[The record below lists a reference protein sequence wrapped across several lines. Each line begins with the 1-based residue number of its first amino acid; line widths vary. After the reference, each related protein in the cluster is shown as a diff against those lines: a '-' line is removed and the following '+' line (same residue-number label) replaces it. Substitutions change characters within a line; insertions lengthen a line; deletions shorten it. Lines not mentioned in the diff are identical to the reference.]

1 MTTEAQT
8 GGIAVFKRIVSA
20 AAGAGVLT
28 GLVLT
33 LVQFFAVSDLI
44 AQAEVYEAR
53 AALQPTRAAASPS
66 ASAVASAAPDTAAS
80 TATLPG
86 HSHATPSHEHAD
98 ESSAAPHRHG
108 ASEAETA
115 PAPSGRARRILLT
128 AVANISLA
136 TGFGL
141 LLCAVI
147 HLRGGVTGWKAGM
160 LWGLAGYT
168 VFFLAPSLGLPPELP
183 GTEALPLAA
192 RQQWWLVAVAASAAG
207 LALACWARHWYV
219 KLAGIGLLLAPHL
232 LGAPHLH
239 GAVSAAP
246 AELANAFIGAT
257 AFANA
262 VLWLTL
268 GVLSSVFYRKSF
280 TAQVSQPQNGFAG
293 HQDLA
298 G

>member
-8 GGIAVFKRIVSA
+8 GGIAVLKRIVSV
-20 AAGAGVLT
+20 AAGAGVLA

-33 LVQFFAVSDLI
+33 VVQFFAVSDLI
-44 AQAEVYEAR
+44 ARAEVYEAQ
-53 AALQPTRAAASPS
+53 AALAPAVASTSAAASTT
-66 ASAVASAAPDTAAS
+66 ASS
-80 TATLPG
+80 TAIPA
-86 HSHATPSHEHAD
+86 HSHATPLHEHVD

-108 ASEAETA
+108 ASEADAT
-115 PAPSGRARRILLT
+115 PAPSGRARRTLLT

-147 HLRGGVTGWKAGM
+147 HLRGGVTGWKAGV
-160 LWGLAGYT
+160 LWGLAGYA

-192 RQQWWLVAVAASAAG
+192 RQQWWLEAVAASAAG
-207 LALACWARHWYV
+207 LALVCWARRRYL
-219 KLAGIGLLLAPHL
+219 KLAGIGLLLAPHM

-239 GAVSAAP
+239 EAASAAP
-246 AELANAFIGAT
+246 VELANAFIGAT

-268 GVLSSVFYRKSF
+268 GVFSSVFYRKSF
-280 TAQVSQPQNGFAG
+280 AGQVPQPQHGFAG

>member
-1 MTTEAQT
+1 MTSETRT
-8 GGIAVFKRIVSA
+8 GGIAALKRIVSV
-20 AAGAGVLT
+20 AAGAGVLA

-44 AQAEVYEAR
+44 AQAEVYEAQ
-53 AALQPTRAAASPS
+53 AAPQPAIASAIAS
-66 ASAVASAAPDTAAS
+66 ASTAPDTAARS
-80 TATLPG
+80 AIVPG
-86 HSHATPSHEHAD
+86 HSHATPLHEHAD
-98 ESSAAPHRHG
+98 EPSAAPHRHG
-108 ASEAETA
+108 ASVADAA

-136 TGFGL
+136 TGFAL

-147 HLRGGVTGWKAGM
+147 HLRGGVSGWKAGL
-160 LWGLAGYT
+160 LWGLAGYA

-192 RQQWWLVAVAASAAG
+192 RQQWWLMAVAASAAG
-207 LALACWARHWYV
+207 LALACWGRHWVV

-232 LGAPHLH
+232 FGAPHLH
-239 GAVSAAP
+239 EAVSAAP
-246 AELANAFIGAT
+246 AALASAFIGAT

-268 GVLSSVFYRKSF
+268 GLLSSVLYRKSF